1 MNTFKTLSAVC
12 VITTGMLAA
21 AVQANEMD
29 ELVHTAT
36 VLQQQS
42 LNQALRHDVRTA
54 LYRTML
60 EIEAQQ
66 SAEQFARDLQVSANI
81 TESKVEAD

>member
-1 MNTFKTLSAVC
+1 
-12 VITTGMLAA
+12 MLAA